1 MMEEACSWGGVV
13 LDDNRGGIDF
23 GWFREQLLEEEEEAV
38 VEEEGGTGGASGGG
52 E

>member
-1 MMEEACSWGGVV
+1 MEEACSWGGVV

-23 GWFREQLLEEEEEAV
+23 DWFREQLLEEEDAV
-38 VEEEGGTGGASGGG
+38 VEEEGGTGGASGGR